1 MPCLLTYS
9 CRRSCL
15 RKIFGA
21 EFCDC
26 RGDTLG
32 IRELDLRLCV
42 AEAKNEIQDEDRN
55 VDGDTNWLMEA
66 KVELVNYGRVS
77 YHRV

>member
-9 CRRSCL
+9 CRRSCW

-21 EFCDC
+21 EFCEC
-26 RGDTLG
+26 GGETSG
-32 IRELDLRLCV
+32 FRELELRLCV
-42 AEAKNEIQDEDRN
+42 AEAKDEMRDEDRN
-55 VDGDTNWLMEA
+55 VNGDANWLMEA

-77 YHRV
+77 YHHV